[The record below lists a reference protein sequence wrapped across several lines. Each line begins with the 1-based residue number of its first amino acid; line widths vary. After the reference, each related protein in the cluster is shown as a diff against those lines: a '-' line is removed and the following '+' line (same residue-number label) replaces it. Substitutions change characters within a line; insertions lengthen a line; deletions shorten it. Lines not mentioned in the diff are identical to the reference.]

1 MTQTL
6 AACDFEYIVIE
17 PNHHNVPPAF
27 SEANNP
33 RVIRAGEDFTFAL
46 VFQNTGSCAWP
57 EGVRLTYNPELTQN
71 PDETINLTP
80 MQGACEN
87 ELRPGLNFA
96 RQEQSNFFMTG
107 TVDITKESVPITFIG
122 VAPDVF
128 GCYYGIWDLLYP
140 NSSITIGRPL
150 VLTIRVW
157 GGG

>member
-6 AACDFEYIVIE
+6 AACDFEHIVIE
-17 PNHHNVPPAF
+17 PDRYNVPPAF
-27 SEANNP
+27 SESSNP
-33 RVIRAGEDFTFAL
+33 RLIRAGADFTFDL
-46 VFQNTGSCAWP
+46 VFQNTGSCGWP

-71 PDETINLTP
+71 PDETVNLTP
-80 MQGACEN
+80 MREACGN

-107 TVDITKESVPITFIG
+107 TVDITEESTPITFIG

-128 GCYYGIWDLLYP
+128 GCYYGVWDLLYP